1 MRVFLGKGN
10 FSENNLYESDAV
22 SHQKEDIF
30 NEDTSLLCD

>member
-1 MRVFLGKGN
+1 MRVFLGKGT

>member
-1 MRVFLGKGN
+1 MQVFFGKDT

-30 NEDTSLLCD
+30 NED